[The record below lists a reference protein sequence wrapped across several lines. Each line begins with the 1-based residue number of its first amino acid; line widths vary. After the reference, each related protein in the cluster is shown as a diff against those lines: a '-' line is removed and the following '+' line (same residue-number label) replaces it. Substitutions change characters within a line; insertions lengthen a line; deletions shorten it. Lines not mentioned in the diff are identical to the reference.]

1 MHPDTEAQTDTGYL
15 GLQKIHGKTTMPTK
29 RSKKN
34 PLTKEDKARNRA
46 ISKSRVQA
54 ENVIACVKRFKILS
68 EKYRNRMRR
77 FRLRFSLIA
86 AFYNRVLN
94 LCQ

>member
-1 MHPDTEAQTDTGYL
+1 M
-15 GLQKIHGKTTMPTK
+15 GLQKLHARTVMPKK

-34 PLTKEDKARNRA
+34 PLTKEDRAGNRA

-68 EKYRNRMRR
+68 EKYRNRRRR
-77 FRLRFSLIA
+77 FGLRFSLIA
-86 AFYNRVLN
+86 AFYNRGLKV
-94 LCQ
+94 